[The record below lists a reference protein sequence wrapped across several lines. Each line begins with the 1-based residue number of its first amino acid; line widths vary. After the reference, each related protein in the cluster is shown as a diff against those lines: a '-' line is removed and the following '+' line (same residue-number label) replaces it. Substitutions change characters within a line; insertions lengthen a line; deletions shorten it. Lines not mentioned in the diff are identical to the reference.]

1 MSAKA
6 QMQRTLTE
14 NESSTTL
21 EAWIDH
27 VICTLSEEEIFT
39 PFLRPDATWGKKT
52 RKSPFRC
59 FTGSD
64 AANRSTILELMLQRI
79 AMCAPAVF
87 YHTIVKN
94 STSLDSIW
102 QTMKLYYGIND
113 STKLAVCLSPS
124 NAPHQNCDEP
134 FYQEYA
140 CMSDRQPN
148 CDQYSAKDNIAC
160 SVKITEP
167 EMQSCM
173 VDIVIY
179 HADDDSDLRDD
190 TAPALVEDDYNVT
203 PDSFDVI
210 SLNDPASQVSKEVWQ
225 SFPSHQNLSDLS
237 SQNMYSSNCSST
249 LMFKHSNQDSE
260 ESSSMPNTRE
270 KIYFDKNSQDQEDN
284 PGIELVQKYLPDQGT
299 FQTYNDIMDEGQ
311 CAPPLPRKVQQCSSA
326 PVEDLTDKV
335 VLLKSVQ
342 DSPVKATTSTEPT
355 EECIKIPPDPT
366 DENLTTTAC
375 TSFHKPLAV
384 PSIQAVDG
392 LPLHRTDYQFLSNSF
407 VCEYSEPDPYYPP
420 DKFSLQ
426 PSPLEFPE
434 DEPTQC
440 PQRPFLSSAVPLS
453 SELQLDHISSSST
466 DTARNSDF
474 FHGTLDDL
482 PIYVHSDTQ
491 DLAHD
496 VFNCL
501 ENKESVRREP
511 EPSAHAENHAKS
523 HAKTQDTLPL
533 VDVSL
538 RHIVM
543 IEYESVKPI
552 TKDVPKPDNDSIS
565 VEPEQQQEECVPPK
579 EAQVCNT
586 DQDPTEETELPS
598 LHYAGE
604 SVVPIPYETHNIVN
618 PVPGLTT
625 APCHK
630 PGPELPEASAVY
642 DPFPPHQEL
651 HPDNEEIPTPVER
664 PIGHVKDV
672 SAHSVQEACLQ
683 LPPPDIPQRQ
693 DSELLMHPIAD
704 PTFLNSTTPQIPSDV
719 LYTDSGGD
727 VIYIGS
733 NSTAYTGRLWMLCLT
748 GFINGWLPKHNTPL
762 CPCETVTV
770 GVG

>member
-6 QMQRTLTE
+6 QMQWTLTE

-27 VICTLSEEEIFT
+27 VICTLSQEEIFT
-39 PFLRPDATWGKKT
+39 PFLRPDATWGKKA

-59 FTGSD
+59 FTGHD

-113 STKLAVCLSPS
+113 STKPAVCLSPS

-134 FYQEYA
+134 VYQEYA

-148 CDQYSAKDNIAC
+148 CDQYSAEDNKTC
-160 SVKITEP
+160 SVKFTEP
-167 EMQSCM
+167 EMQSCI

-210 SLNDPASQVSKEVWQ
+210 SLSDPASQVSKEVWQ

-249 LMFKHSNQDSE
+249 PMFKHSNQDSE
-260 ESSSMPNTRE
+260 QSSSMPNTRE
-270 KIYFDKNSQDQEDN
+270 KIYFDKNNQDREDN
-284 PGIELVQKYLPDQGT
+284 LDIELIQKCLPDQGT
-299 FQTYNDIMDEGQ
+299 FQTYNDIKDEGQ
-311 CAPPLPRKVQQCSSA
+311 CAPPLPQKVQQCSSA

-342 DSPVKATTSTEPT
+342 DSPVKATTCTEPT
-355 EECIKIPPDPT
+355 EESIKIPPDPT

-375 TSFHKPLAV
+375 TSFHEPLAV

-440 PQRPFLSSAVPLS
+440 PQRPFLSSTVPLS
-453 SELQLDHISSSST
+453 SELQFDHISSSST
-466 DTARNSDF
+466 ATARNSDVF
-474 FHGTLDDL
+474 RGTLDDL

-496 VFNCL
+496 VFNYL
-501 ENKESVRREP
+501 ESKESVRREP

-523 HAKTQDTLPL
+523 HAKTQDTGPL

-538 RHIVM
+538 RPIVM
-543 IEYESVKPI
+543 IENESVKPV

-598 LHYAGE
+598 LDYAGE
-604 SVVPIPYETHNIVN
+604 SVVPIPNETHNIVD

-642 DPFPPHQEL
+642 EPFPPHQEP

-664 PIGHVKDV
+664 PIGQVKEV
-672 SAHSVQEACLQ
+672 PAHSVQEACLQ
-683 LPPPDIPQRQ
+683 LPTPDIPQRQ
-693 DSELLMHPIAD
+693 DSEFSMHPI
-704 PTFLNSTTPQIPSDV
+704 PTFLNSTTPLIPSDV

-727 VIYIGS
+727 VRYIGS
-733 NSTAYTGRLWMLCLT
+733 TRTAYTGRLWMLCLT
-748 GFINGWLPKHNTPL
+748 GFINGRLPKHNTSL

>member
-6 QMQRTLTE
+6 QMQWTLTE

-21 EAWIDH
+21 KAWIDH
-27 VICTLSEEEIFT
+27 VVCTLSQEEIFT

-59 FTGSD
+59 FTGPD

-113 STKLAVCLSPS
+113 NTKPAVCLSPS

-148 CDQYSAKDNIAC
+148 CDQYSAEDNKAC

-167 EMQSCM
+167 EMQSCV

-249 LMFKHSNQDSE
+249 PIVKHSNQDSE
-260 ESSSMPNTRE
+260 QSSSMPNTRE
-270 KIYFDKNSQDQEDN
+270 KIYFDKNSQDREDN
-284 PGIELVQKYLPDQGT
+284 PDIELIQKCLPDQGT
-299 FQTYNDIMDEGQ
+299 FQTYNGIKDEGQ
-311 CAPPLPRKVQQCSSA
+311 CTPPLPQKVQQCSSA

-342 DSPVKATTSTEPT
+342 DSPVKATTSTEPI
-355 EECIKIPPDPT
+355 EESIKTPP

-375 TSFHKPLAV
+375 TSFHEPLAV
-384 PSIQAVDG
+384 PSFQAVDG

-420 DKFSLQ
+420 DKFSLR

-466 DTARNSDF
+466 DTTRNSDVF
-474 FHGTLDDL
+474 RGTLDDL
-482 PIYVHSDTQ
+482 SIYVHSDTQ

-511 EPSAHAENHAKS
+511 EPSAHAENLAKS
-523 HAKTQDTLPL
+523 HAKTQDPLPL

-538 RHIVM
+538 RPIVM
-543 IEYESVKPI
+543 IENESVKPV

-598 LHYAGE
+598 LDYAGE
-604 SVVPIPYETHNIVN
+604 SVVPIPNETHNIVD

-630 PGPELPEASAVY
+630 PGPELSEASAVY
-642 DPFPPHQEL
+642 EPFPPHQEP
-651 HPDNEEIPTPVER
+651 HPDNEEIPTPIER
-664 PIGHVKDV
+664 PIGQVKEV
-672 SAHSVQEACLQ
+672 PAHSVQEACLQ
-683 LPPPDIPQRQ
+683 LPTPDIPQRQ
-693 DSELLMHPIAD
+693 DSEFLMHPIAD
-704 PTFLNSTTPQIPSDV
+704 PTFLNSTTPLIPSDV

-727 VIYIGS
+727 VRYIGCT
-733 NSTAYTGRLWMLCLT
+733 STAYTGRLWMLCLT

-762 CPCETVTV
+762 CPRETVTV